1 VQVARQ
7 CESRVAVLSRG
18 TGAVVNALVVI
29 GVCVLAGCNSGGGAK
44 RLDKHDYLSALRA
57 IEASDPAR
65 RASRLFF
72 EVVADPPLPQRS
84 CRVRTN
90 ELHDALGKI
99 VGRVERLRPP
109 AEVAQLQRRFVAAA
123 RDSVRA
129 VGRAAGDVA
138 AGKLRCGRLLN
149 RRIYG
154 LRSTA
159 RAQAVLGELA
169 KRGYT
174 LGLNAPD

>member
-1 VQVARQ
+1 VK
-7 CESRVAVLSRG
+7 VLSRG
-18 TGAVVNALVVI
+18 TGVVVI
-29 GVCVLAGCNSGGGAK
+29 GVCMLAGCSSGGGTK
-44 RLDKHDYLSALRA
+44 RFNKHDYLDALRA
-57 IEASDPAR
+57 IEASNTAR

-72 EVVADPPLPQRS
+72 EVVVEPSLPQRS
-84 CRVRTN
+84 CRVRMN

-123 RDSVRA
+123 RDSVRV

-138 AGKLRCGRLLN
+138 AGKLHCGRRLN

-159 RAQAVLGELA
+159 RAQVVLRELA
-169 KRGYT
+169 KRGYI

>member
-1 VQVARQ
+1 MRIVI
-7 CESRVAVLSRG
+7 
-18 TGAVVNALVVI
+18 VI
-29 GVCVLAGCNSGGGAK
+29 GVCVLVGCNSGGGTK
-44 RLDKHDYLSALRA
+44 RLDKHDYLDALRA
-57 IEASDPAR
+57 IEASDTAQ

-72 EVVADPPLPQRS
+72 EVVADPSLPQRS
-84 CRVRTN
+84 CRVRTT

-99 VGRVERLRPP
+99 VGRVEGLRPP
-109 AEVAQLQRRFVAAA
+109 AEVAPLQRRFVAAA

-129 VGRAAGDVA
+129 VGRAAGDVD
-138 AGKLRCGRLLN
+138 AGKLHCGRPLN

-159 RAQAVLGELA
+159 RAQAVLRELA
-169 KRGYT
+169 GRGYV